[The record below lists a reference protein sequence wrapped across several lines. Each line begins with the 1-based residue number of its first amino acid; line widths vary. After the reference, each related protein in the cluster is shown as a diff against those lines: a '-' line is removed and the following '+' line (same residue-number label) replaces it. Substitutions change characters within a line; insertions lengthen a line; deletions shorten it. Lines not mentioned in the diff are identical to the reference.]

1 MNIIKTH
8 PARVYALIVALLGL
22 LAAYGVNVAEKP
34 ILGVA
39 GAALAL
45 ISGEFVQR
53 TENGKTA
60 DALATPVAGHSN
72 LVGE

>member
-1 MNIIKTH
+1 MNVIKTH
-8 PARVYALIVALLGL
+8 PARVYALVVALLGL

-34 ILGVA
+34 ILGVV

-53 TENGKTA
+53 TEDGKTSA
-60 DALATPVAGHSN
+60 ALATPVRGHAN